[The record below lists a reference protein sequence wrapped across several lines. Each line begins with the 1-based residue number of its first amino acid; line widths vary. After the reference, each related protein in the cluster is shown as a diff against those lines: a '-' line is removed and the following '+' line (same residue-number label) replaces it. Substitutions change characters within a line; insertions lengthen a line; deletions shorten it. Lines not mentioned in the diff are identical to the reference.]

1 MFFQPKTLKE
11 YKSLLTEKSSSEKF
25 KLKKNEIRFC
35 KRVIFLI
42 QCCVN
47 FGDDVSSFHVF
58 KSDPKSLFVD
68 LFKNV
73 KIKVKKNYN
82 YLNNL
87 GFAIGTRSSQSINK
101 KYLKFIINKK

>member
-1 MFFQPKTLKE
+1 M
-11 YKSLLTEKSSSEKF
+11 
-25 KLKKNEIRFC
+25 KLDFA

-42 QCCVN
+42 QCCIN

-68 LFKNV
+68 LFKKV

-87 GFAIGTRSSQSINK
+87 GFAIGARSSQSINK
-101 KYLKFIINKK
+101 KYLKLLINKE